1 MTPKQKILIVDDK
14 HENLVALRHV
24 LEAVDAEVVE
34 ASCGNDALVSTLE
47 NRFSVAILDVM
58 MPGMDGY
65 ELASYLRGDDRTKL
79 IPIIFVTA
87 AHADEQQMFRG
98 YDVGGIDYIVKPFD
112 PQILLGKVRL
122 FLELDR
128 DREELR
134 LHRDHLDALVA
145 ERTAALT
152 AEIKERR
159 ATAES
164 LREAQRLARIGNWS
178 YDPAR
183 NLLEWSD
190 EMFRIWGLDPA
201 DGTLPPEQQL
211 DRVHPED
218 RPLLDAAV
226 REALGNGTPYE
237 LEMRVRRPDGQTAT
251 VVTIC
256 EPRVNADGR
265 TVLLRGTHQDIT
277 LRRRVERV
285 QDLSREVL
293 EILNDPAGFV
303 DSVERVLETV
313 RRGTECDALGIRL
326 QEGEDFPYLAR
337 YGFSQGFL
345 LKENSLFAHGPD
357 GDICRWP
364 DGSPCLECACGLVL
378 SGREDPA
385 NPHPHLT
392 PGGSWWTNDST
403 ALLAMSEDEDP
414 RFHPRNEC
422 IRQGYA
428 SVALIPIRGKQ
439 RIVGLLQINDKRK
452 EGFSLEMVAA
462 LEDMASHIGEA
473 LVRMEVEDEYRT
485 VFRRMLDGFALH
497 EIICDATGQ
506 PVDYRFLAVNPAF
519 ERMTGLKAEAVVGRT
534 VMEVLPQNEPHW
546 VETYGKVAL
555 TGQPTHFEQFSSEL
569 DKHFEV
575 TAFSPRHGRFACI
588 FNDTTERKRG
598 EEERERL
605 QAQLLQSQKLESVGR
620 LAGGVAHDFNNM
632 LQAILGYTEMAL
644 ESVPP
649 NGPLHEDLQET
660 RKVALRAADLTRQ
673 LLAFAR
679 KQTVSPK
686 VLDLN
691 VAVEDTLGMLRRL
704 IGENVQLDWVPG
716 PDLWSVKI
724 DPTQVGMVLT
734 NLCVNARDAI
744 VGTGQITI
752 ACQNVVIDDAY
763 CASQATATPGEFVVL
778 TVSDDGCGMDEETLS
793 SVFEPF
799 FTTKEVGKGTGLGL
813 ATVHGVAL
821 QNGGFVHVHSEPG
834 KGTTFRAYLPR
845 HEGEEKPASPVRNTQ
860 AGDLRGGSETI
871 LVAEDEPDILAACG
885 AALGKLG
892 YGTLLASTPD
902 EAIRLART
910 HAGVVDLLLSDV
922 VMPGMNGH
930 QLAEE
935 LQQLHPGIPSIYMSG
950 YAADA
955 IGHDGVIDQGLTFLP
970 KPFSNREL
978 AQVVRATLDERA
990 AEREEQSQ

>member
-1 MTPKQKILIVDDK
+1 MTTKQKILIVDDK

-34 ASCGNDALVSTLE
+34 ARCGNDALVATLE
-47 NRFSVAILDVM
+47 NRFSIAILDVM

-65 ELASYLRGDDRTKL
+65 ELASYLRGDDRTRL

-87 AHADEQQMFRG
+87 AHADEQQMFHG

-159 ATAES
+159 ATEQS
-164 LREAQRLARIGNWS
+164 LREAQRLARIGSWS
-178 YDPAR
+178 YDLALDR
-183 NLLEWSD
+183 NEWSE
-190 EMFRIWGLDPA
+190 EMFRIWGRDPA
-201 DGTLPPEQQL
+201 KGAPRPKEQF
-211 DRVHPED
+211 DCVHPKD
-218 RPLLDAAV
+218 RSLLENAV
-226 REALGNGTPYE
+226 REALEKGTPYE
-237 LEMRVRRPDGQTAT
+237 LEMQIFLPDDQTAT

-256 EPRVNADGR
+256 EPRVAADGQ
-265 TVLLRGTHQDIT
+265 TVALRGTYQDIT

-293 EILNDPAGFV
+293 EILNDASGFV
-303 DSVERVLETV
+303 DSVDRVLEAV
-313 RRGTECDALGIRL
+313 QLGTECDAIGIRL
-326 QEGEDFPYLAR
+326 QEGEDFPYVGSR
-337 YGFSQGFL
+337 GFSEDFL
-345 LKENSLFAHGPD
+345 NKENALVARGPT

-378 SGREDPA
+378 SGRDDPA
-385 NPHPHLT
+385 NLHLT

-403 ALLAMSEDEDP
+403 TLLDMPEGEDP

-439 RIVGLLQINDKRK
+439 RIVGLLQISDNRK
-452 EGFSLEMVAA
+452 GGFSLEMVTA
-462 LEDMASHIGEA
+462 LEDLTSHIGAA
-473 LVRMEVEDEYRT
+473 LVRMEVEDEYQT
-485 VFRRMLDGFALH
+485 VFRRMLGGFALH
-497 EIICDATGQ
+497 EIICDAVGQ
-506 PVDYRFLAVNPAF
+506 PIDYRYLAVNPAF
-519 ERMTGLKAEAVVGRT
+519 ERMTGLRAEAVIGRT
-534 VMEVLPQNEPHW
+534 VVEVLPHTESQW
-546 VETYGKVAL
+546 IQTFGKVAL
-555 TGQPTHFEQFSSEL
+555 TGQPAHFEQFAGEL

-575 TAFSPRHGRFACI
+575 TAFSPRAGRFACI
-588 FNDTTERKRG
+588 FTDITERKKG

-605 QAQLLQSQKLESVGR
+605 QAQLLQSQKMESVGR

-632 LQAILGYTEMAL
+632 LQAILGYTELAL
-644 ESVPP
+644 DGVPP
-649 NGPLHEDLQET
+649 DGPVHEDLREA

-679 KQTVSPK
+679 KQTVSPE

-691 VAVEDTLGMLRRL
+691 VVVADTLGMLRRL
-704 IGENVQLDWVPG
+704 IGENIELDWVAG
-716 PDLWSVKI
+716 ADLWPVKI

-744 VGTGQITI
+744 TGTGQIAI
-752 ACQNVVIDDAY
+752 ECQNEVITDAHGPGE
-763 CASQATATPGEFVVL
+763 ARVDPGEFVALLVG
-778 TVSDDGCGMDEETLS
+778 DDGCGMDEETLATI
-793 SVFEPF
+793 FEPF

-821 QNGGFVHVHSEPG
+821 QNGGFVDVHSEPG
-834 KGTTFRAYLPR
+834 KGTTFRVYLPR
-845 HEGEEKPASPVRNTQ
+845 HKGEELPVNADHSIQ
-860 AGDLRGGSETI
+860 AGNVRGGAETI

-892 YGTLLASTPD
+892 YEVLLASTPD
-902 EAIRLART
+902 EAIQLARS
-910 HAGVVDLLLSDV
+910 HAGAVDLLLSDV
-922 VMPGMNGH
+922 VMPGMDGH

-935 LQQLHPGIPSIYMSG
+935 LQQLRPGIPCIYMSG
-950 YAADA
+950 YTADA
-955 IGHDGVIDQGLTFLP
+955 IGHDGILDEGLTFLP
-970 KPFSNREL
+970 KPFTNREL
-978 AQVVRATLDERA
+978 AQVVRAALDGCPTDRG
-990 AEREEQSQ
+990 EQSP